1 MIRKILGRLAAVR
14 PLAFAFFALASF
26 AASAFDTPY
35 LTFRS
40 ASSFN
45 ITVYSAK
52 WDGTMEYST
61 DAVAWTTWTGSSISG
76 VLSDGQYR
84 LYLRGMGNSTVSGGS
99 SWSLSGSSD
108 LYCEGDIET
117 LRDYSGNSPAMAAN
131 CYKYIFLGWSKLKSA
146 PALSATTLTNE
157 CYASMFNGCTSL
169 ETAPALP
176 ATTLAEKCYQSMF
189 SGCTSL
195 TAAPALPAMTMAV
208 YCYGSMFSGCTSI
221 TESPALPATTLADN
235 CYSSMFMGCTG
246 LKTLPVLSA
255 TTTKTC
261 SYFQMFQDCSS
272 LVINS
277 TGDPSV
283 AWSIPSLVSAGSI
296 YNYNMFQGTGG
307 DFTGNPVAGTT
318 YYVASALP
326 PGLRQEIAE
335 LHAYTGASMSIDL
348 ADTIAGG
355 TGEYTFTDTAS
366 ALSALGLSLS
376 GTTLAGTI
384 STADSYV
391 FTLHVADTTSPD
403 PLTLDAEYTLVVSD
417 PDPFVATQTNLGTV
431 KVGKSASFAL
441 ADTVSGGVPPYTF
454 AASGSLT
461 SGFTLSNGV
470 LSFTA
475 SAGGNYSA
483 SIVATDSLG
492 TPLNVTY
499 SIEAAESA
507 GFTDDDPEEP
517 DVGTIVNCLTP
528 GGVFP
533 RTCNQVVNSSTV
545 VTWED
550 SWYYVTNNVT
560 LSAGATVVGKVSLIL
575 CDGAMLSVTGAYG
588 KAGIALQP
596 GNSLTIYSQSA
607 GTGVLSAT
615 GGNSGAGIGGNN
627 MSTSAN
633 CGKLNI
639 YGGVITAI
647 GKTDA
652 AGIGGGDNNTGA
664 GGIVKIYGG
673 TVDARASG
681 NMTSAIGGGYNGP
694 GGELYVYGGSV
705 TASASSTSSR
715 GGVGSGY
722 SSINNE
728 GSLTVGAN
736 VIVKAGT
743 TTPLT
748 DADIKNP
755 NGETSIPL
763 TTKYRYYSFETTGP
777 VALAQK
783 PGAGALAA
791 LVGGEAS
798 WTLSDTIAGGEAPY
812 SFEPKSGYEPPAFL
826 TLANGVLSGIPTAA
840 GSWTFTLVVTDSNSD
855 SIEAEYTLTVS
866 APVAL
871 SANGALGNIVKNAA
885 ANYNL
890 STTVS
895 GGIPGYA
902 FALKAGSTL
911 PDGLILENG
920 VISGSPTT
928 AGNYAFTIVV
938 SDSALPTANTI
949 EAEYTLSV
957 KEIYNIVYKDK
968 EGTGN
973 LSLSPSTYV
982 EGTGVATL
990 PTPTMAGWVFVSWH
1004 YNSNLQDDPVT
1015 SIPANATGDR
1025 ILYSKWEENLSGI
1038 VPMTFIDIDGS
1049 SQTTNCTVIDSTTT
1063 TLASGW
1069 YTVANDITFSSKT
1082 LTVAGDVKI
1091 VLRDGKTM
1099 TITSGENNKAGVSV
1113 ADGYSLSIYGQSA
1126 GTGTLNTK
1134 GNWYGAGI
1142 GGNNGV
1148 KGGTVTI
1155 NGGTVIAT
1163 SGKDAAG
1170 IGGGVDADGGMVVIN
1185 GGNVTV
1191 TSNNDGAGI
1200 GGGKNGAGGTLT
1212 VNGGSVSVQG
1222 YQYGTTSPGV
1232 GGGVGATQHGKLYV
1246 GDYVSVMAG
1255 NRSNQMTE
1263 RTPDANGEIALA
1275 GEIFFS
1281 FASTKPVS
1289 VSYLDTDGVV
1299 KYTNCV
1305 ILASSTAQLSNG
1317 WYAATSSVNIPLGL
1331 TVLDDVKLI
1340 IADGATVTVPAGTT
1354 YGKAGISVGTG
1365 NSLTIYSQEV
1375 GTGVLNATGCDS
1387 GAGIGGNNG
1396 VACGSVTINGCTIN
1410 ATGGSSGAGI
1420 GGGYTAAGGTVI
1432 VNGGTVNATGGDSNT
1447 PGIGGGFGSNIA
1459 QGTLRVADGLIVKA
1473 GATADPAGTPERD
1486 PVTNE
1491 ITLGKER
1498 YYVIAAPDAS
1508 TEFPIAYMDGDTP
1521 LNLSPS
1527 AFTYGSGL
1535 AVLPVPAAA
1544 YGFAFDGWYD
1554 NDALTGSAVTSI
1566 PAGLMTGV
1574 TLYAKWKPATVA
1586 TTFIGADGSQTEDCT
1601 VLIAERNA
1609 LSNGWYVVE
1618 GTLDYG
1624 TAGIAISGDV
1634 NIVLKDGA
1642 SLTVAGAIYKAGI
1655 CVPFGSSLAIYAQS
1669 GGSGMLEAAGGQYGA
1684 GIGGDNEVSAGT
1696 ITIYGGD
1703 ITAQGGDYAC
1713 GIGGGKWGDGGA
1725 VTVYGGMVDA
1735 TGGYAGA
1742 GIGSGMGSTRDN
1754 VICNGGS
1761 LTVNGGSVTAL
1772 GGAQAAGIG
1781 GGQVGNGAT
1790 VVVNGGTVSAT
1801 GGDDSQMPIPSC
1813 GIGCG
1818 FGSNLSYGTLAV
1830 DAAMAVRAGL
1840 SANPAAVLV
1849 RNAETGAVTLGG
1861 QHCFAIATAQ
1871 TFGIV
1876 YMDGENEIAG
1886 LLPDEYVEGAGVD
1899 LPGKND
1905 VIKDGWSFQG
1915 WYSDSTLE
1923 IGPVFAVPPTVSGTQ
1938 TFYAKFIEGGETELV
1953 QTESELDGVSTGVTI
1968 NQDLLWTIDGGIA
1981 PYSFAVKAGTSL
1993 PPGLKL
1999 SGSTISGVLADAGT
2013 YNFTI
2018 TVTDSTGPVAQSID
2032 AAYTLVATGEHAGPL
2047 FSINDAGTLIASH
2060 PRGNVSVAIPD
2071 TVRGIS
2077 VKALGAGLFKDC
2089 DYLESVTI
2097 PSGVTNIMNGAFENC
2112 TEMPSI
2118 TLPASLERI
2127 NSRAFY
2133 GCTALTGVTIPSGV
2147 REIGVLAFNECT
2159 ALASISIPGSV
2170 TTIGADAFDGCTAL
2184 ASVTF
2189 ADGVETIGPRAFM
2202 DCAGLSSVAFPDSV
2216 TTIGE
2221 SAFSRCYGI
2230 TSVTLGDGVETIGD
2244 TAFNSCTN
2252 LAVLTFGTS
2261 LATIGEGAFFGCE
2274 SLVGDGVN
2282 VFYIP
2287 DGVTS
2292 IGDVAFRGT
2301 SIEKASL
2308 PGDLYEEGAPADG
2321 AFNLTA
2327 RVMYRTDQVVYHT
2340 RSNGLLWAVDLN
2352 GNTVAN
2358 IPSSVKEIG
2367 PAAFEGCD
2375 SVVTVTVPS
2384 SVNNISTRAFYG
2396 CSSLASVNVPYGVL
2410 SIGGQAFASCTN
2422 LTSISIPD
2430 ATTQIGNGVF
2440 WGCSSLESVTL
2451 GTGVTEIPDFAFKDC
2466 ESLATVT
2473 IGGNIERIGTLA
2485 FENCSALTGISLPS
2499 SLTTIGSWAFESC
2512 TSLAQV
2518 TIPKGVTIGLSAFA
2532 HCTGLVS
2539 VNISGEVKRRTKKMS
2554 LRLSAAAPTTLLGT
2568 SNPDATT
2575 VGGYAFYG
2583 CDALEDVII
2592 GATVED
2598 IGGGAF
2604 SGCRSIRSMD
2614 VEAGNDNFMSVDG
2627 LILTKDGATLISA
2640 FGNETE
2646 ITVANSVVTIEAG
2659 AFSGYSTLT
2668 NVVLQSGV
2676 VMIGEAA
2683 FSNATVFASITIPA
2697 SVTTIGANA
2706 FCDTDLATVYVAKG
2720 DTERVQALV
2729 AGTGYTATVAYVEL
2743 QDEEPK
2749 PSIAGDGAATVTGD
2763 AESGYVVTPS
2773 TTTGT
2778 VEVEIP
2784 SGLDPAKVTVEVP
2797 PTASVKPNG
2806 AAVKVVNGAN
2816 DITAFLDMPAA
2827 DANGV
2832 INLGDATVKDAIV
2845 EEVLDPEEGAVLVLT
2860 PETPSITTA
2869 ETRAGLTYTFYEGTT
2884 LQNMT
2889 QKATKVGDG
2898 NAWTPAITV
2907 KGGSSG
2913 FYSVHVTK

>member
-1 MIRKILGRLAAVR
+1 MTRTIRSFLCAA
-14 PLAFAFFALASF
+14 FALATLVSQ
-26 AASAFDTPY
+26 AFDTPY

-40 ASSFN
+40 ESSFN

-76 VLSDGQYR
+76 ELSDGQYR
-84 LYLRGMGNSTVSGGS
+84 LYLRGTGNSAVSGGS

-777 VALAQK
+777 VPLAQK

-840 GSWTFTLVVTDSNSD
+840 GSWTFTFVVTDDVSD

-866 APVAL
+866 APAAL

-895 GGIPGYA
+895 GGIPGYT

-957 KEIYNIVYKDK
+957 KEIYNIVYKNR

-973 LSLSPSTYV
+973 LSLVPSTYV

-990 PTPTMAGWVFVSWH
+990 PMPTAAGWVFVSWH

-1015 SIPANATGDR
+1015 SIPANATGDKT
-1025 ILYSKWEENLSGI
+1025 LYSKWEENLSGI

-1049 SQTTNCTVIDSTTT
+1049 SLTTNCTVIDSTTT

-1170 IGGGVDADGGMVVIN
+1170 IGGGLDADGGMVVIN

-1263 RTPDANGEIALA
+1263 RTPDVNGEIALA
-1275 GEIFFS
+1275 GEILFS

-1305 ILASSTAQLSNG
+1305 ILASSTMQLSNG
-1317 WYAATSSVNIPLGL
+1317 WYAATSSLSLPTGL
-1331 TVLDDVKLI
+1331 TVLEDVKLI
-1340 IADGATVTVPAGTT
+1340 IADGATVTVAAGTS
-1354 YGKAGISVGTG
+1354 YGTAGVTVGAG
-1365 NSLTIYSQEV
+1365 NSLTIYSQQA
-1375 GTGVLNATGCDS
+1375 GTGVLNATGYDS
-1387 GAGIGGNNG
+1387 GAGIGGNSSM
-1396 VACGSVTINGCTIN
+1396 ACGTVTINGCTVN
-1410 ATGGSSGAGI
+1410 ATGGNSGAGI
-1420 GGGYTAAGGTVI
+1420 GGGYTGAGGTIV
-1432 VNGGTVNATGGDSNT
+1432 VNGGEVHATGGGSNT

-1473 GATADPAGTPERD
+1473 GASANPEGTPPRD

-1498 YYVIAAPDAS
+1498 YYDIVAPDAS
-1508 TEFPIAYMDGDTP
+1508 TEFPIAYMDGETP

-1527 AFTYGSGL
+1527 VFTYGSGL
-1535 AVLPVPAAA
+1535 AVLSVPAAA

-1566 PAGLMTGV
+1566 PAGLTTGV

-1624 TAGIAISGDV
+1624 TAGITVSGDV
-1634 NIVLKDGA
+1634 NLVLKDGA
-1642 SLTVAGAIYKAGI
+1642 QLTVAGAMYNAGI
-1655 CVPFGSSLAIYAQS
+1655 SVPYGSSLAIYAQS
-1669 GGSGMLEAAGGQYGA
+1669 EGEGMGTLSATGGSRGA
-1684 GIGGDNEVSAGT
+1684 GIGGGDGVAAGT
-1696 ITIYGGD
+1696 IAIYGGTV
-1703 ITAQGGDYAC
+1703 TAQSVGYAA
-1713 GIGGGKWGDGGA
+1713 GIGGGYMSDGGD
-1725 VTVYGGMVDA
+1725 VTINGGVVNA
-1735 TGGYAGA
+1735 TGGTNGA
-1742 GIGSGMGSTRDN
+1742 GIGSGPGTTRDN
-1754 VICNGGS
+1754 IICSGG
-1761 LTVNGGSVTAL
+1761 TVTINGGSVTAT
-1772 GGAQAAGIG
+1772 GGANGAGIG

-1905 VIKDGWSFQG
+1905 VVKDGWSFQG

-1938 TFYAKFIEGGETELV
+1938 TFCAKFIEGGETELV
-1953 QTESELDGVSTGVTI
+1953 RTESELDGVSTGVTI
-1968 NQDLLWTIDGGIA
+1968 NHDLLWTIDGGIA
-1981 PYSFAVKAGTSL
+1981 PYAFAVKAGTRL

-2060 PRGNVSVAIPD
+2060 PRGNVSVVIPD

-2112 TEMPSI
+2112 TAMPSV

-2127 NSRAFY
+2127 DSRAFY
-2133 GCTALTGVTIPSGV
+2133 GCTALVGVTIPSGV

-2170 TTIGADAFDGCTAL
+2170 ATIGADAFDGCTAL

-2189 ADGVETIGPRAFM
+2189 ANGVETIGSRAFM
-2202 DCAGLSSVAFPDSV
+2202 DCAGLTSVVFPDSV

-2230 TSVTLGDGVETIGD
+2230 TSVTLGDGVATIGD

-2252 LAVLTFGTS
+2252 LSVLTFGTS

-2321 AFNLTA
+2321 AFSLTA

-2473 IGGNIERIGTLA
+2473 MGGDIESIGTLA
-2485 FENCSALTGISLPS
+2485 FENCSALTEISLPS
-2499 SLTTIGSWAFESC
+2499 SLTTIGSWAFENC
-2512 TSLAQV
+2512 TSLAEL
-2518 TIPKGVTIGLSAFA
+2518 TIPRGVTIGLSAFA

-2583 CDALEDVII
+2583 CDALEDVVI

-2614 VEAGNDNFMSVDG
+2614 VEAGNDNYMSVDG
-2627 LILTKDGATLISA
+2627 LFLTKDGATLISA

-2646 ITVANSVVTIEAG
+2646 ITVPNSVVTIETG
-2659 AFSGYSTLT
+2659 AFAGYLTLT

-2676 VMIGEAA
+2676 ETIGEAA
-2683 FSNATVFASITIPA
+2683 FSNATAFATITIP
-2697 SVTTIGANA
+2697 STVTTIGANA
-2706 FCDTDLATVYVAKG
+2706 FCGTALATVNVAKD
-2720 DTERVQALV
+2720 DTARVKALV
-2729 AGTGYTATVAYVEL
+2729 EGTGYAAKVAYVEPGS
-2743 QDEEPK
+2743 EP
-2749 PSIAGDGAATVTGD
+2749 AGWPADTSEVAAQTA
-2763 AESGYVVTPS
+2763 AEAFGITEGPLTNVNAKA
-2773 TTTGT
+2773 
-2778 VEVEIP
+2778 
-2784 SGLDPAKVTVEVP
+2784 LADWAKDPAKGNVGYAEMGSIIP
-2797 PTASVKPNG
+2797 EAFLLDCANTA
-2806 AAVKVVNGAN
+2806 AAVEEAAEVAVEAIR
-2816 DITAFLDMPAA
+2816 ITAISFDS
-2827 DANGV
+2827 
-2832 INLGDATVKDAIV
+2832 
-2845 EEVLDPEEGAVLVLT
+2845 EGNPVLT
-2860 PETPSITTA
+2860 HPA
-2869 ETRAGLTYTFYEGTT
+2869 TYGNGTVV
-2884 LQNMT
+2884 LQG
-2889 QKATKVGDG
+2889 KA
-2898 NAWTPAITV
+2898 AL
-2907 KGGSSG
+2907 GSSSAWHDG
-2913 FYSVHVTK
+2913 KQAGDHFFRTELRLQ

>member
-1 MIRKILGRLAAVR
+1 MLLSKLIGRIASVRSFIVAA
-14 PLAFAFFALASF
+14 FALAALVSQ
-26 AASAFDTPY
+26 AFDTPY

-40 ASSFN
+40 AETFSIQIN
-45 ITVYSAK
+45 AKK
-52 WDGTMEYST
+52 WDGTIEYST
-61 DAVAWTTWTGSSISG
+61 DTLNWATWDGTTTINAALSG
-76 VLSDGQYR
+76 DEYF
-84 LYLRGMGNSTVSGGS
+84 LYLRGTGNTVVNAGNYRGFA
-99 SWSLSGSSD
+99 LTGTD
-108 LYCEGDIET
+108 IYCEGDIET
-117 LRDYSGNSPAMAAN
+117 LRDYNGNPPAMGTQ
-131 CYKYIFLGWSKLKSA
+131 CYEYLFKGCASLVRA
-146 PALSATTLTNE
+146 PFLSATVLADSCYYNMFQDCTALTE
-157 CYASMFNGCTSL
+157 VPDFPIATMAASCCSGMFKGCSSLSTPPMLPSTSSADSCYAYMFQNCTSL
-169 ETAPALP
+169 TSLPALP
-176 ATTLAEKCYQSMF
+176 ATTTESTCYFYMF
-189 SGCTSL
+189 DGCTSL
-195 TAAPALPAMTMAV
+195 VVNSSGEGVEWSLPIMV
-208 YCYGSMFSGCTSI
+208 
-221 TESPALPATTLADN
+221 
-235 CYSSMFMGCTG
+235 
-246 LKTLPVLSA
+246 KT
-255 TTTKTC
+255 
-261 SYFQMFQDCSS
+261 
-272 LVINS
+272 
-277 TGDPSV
+277 
-283 AWSIPSLVSAGSI
+283 GSI
-296 YNYNMFQGTGG
+296 YNWHMFDNTGG
-307 DFTGNPVAGTT
+307 DFTGRPEPGTT

-326 PGLRQEIAE
+326 PGLSLIAGTDE
-335 LHAYTGASMSIDL
+335 LAAYTGESINFNL
-348 ADTIAGG
+348 SETVKGG
-355 TGEYTFTDTAS
+355 VPSYTFSGTVPT
-366 ALSALGLSLS
+366 GLTLNPNGTLS
-376 GTTLAGTI
+376 GSVATAG
-384 STADSYV
+384 SYP
-391 FTLHVADTTSPD
+391 FTLRVTDATSLD

-417 PDPFVATQTNLGTV
+417 PEPLAVTQANLGSV
-431 KVGKSASFAL
+431 KVGKEKSFTL
-441 ADTVSGGVPPYTF
+441 ADTISGGVPTYTF
-454 AASGSLT
+454 DFNGAHDAAFSL
-461 SGFTLSNGV
+461 SAGV
-470 LSFTA
+470 LTFTPTA
-475 SAGGNYSA
+475 AQNYSCA
-483 SIVATDSLG
+483 ITVRDALG
-492 TPLNVTY
+492 TTLPV
-499 SIEAAESA
+499 
-507 GFTDDDPEEP
+507 PEEP
-517 DVGTIVNCLTP
+517 ETGDVVDCLTP
-528 GGVFP
+528 DGVFP
-533 RTCNQVVNSSTV
+533 RTCHQITSSSTA
-545 VTWED
+545 VTWTD
-550 SWYYVTNNVT
+550 SWYYVAPNATVT
-560 LSAGATVVGKVSLIL
+560 LSAGAIVSGKVGLIL
-575 CDGAMLSVTGAYG
+575 GDGATLSITGAYNN
-588 KAGIALQP
+588 AGIALQP

-607 GTGVLSAT
+607 GTGVLSAI
-615 GGNSGAGIGGNN
+615 GGNSSAGIGGNN
-627 MSTSAN
+627 ASASAH
-633 CGKLNI
+633 CGTLNI

-647 GKTDA
+647 GTTDA
-652 AGIGGGDNNTGA
+652 AGIGGGDNNHGA

-673 TVDARASG
+673 TVTARAPG
-681 NMTSAIGGGYNGP
+681 MAAGVGGGWNGP
-694 GGELYVYGGSV
+694 GGSLYVYGGSV
-705 TASASSTSSR
+705 TAISGSR
-715 GGVGSGY
+715 GGVGSGN
-722 SSINNE
+722 SSINSE

-736 VIVKAGT
+736 IVVKAGSSAT
-743 TTPLT
+743 LT

-777 VALAQK
+777 VPLAQK

-798 WTLSDTIAGGEAPY
+798 WTLSDTITGGEAPY

-840 GSWTFTLVVTDSNSD
+840 GSWTFTFVVTDDVSD

-866 APVAL
+866 APAEL

-1170 IGGGVDADGGMVVIN
+1170 IGGGLDADGGMVVIN

-1317 WYAATSSVNIPLGL
+1317 WYAATSSLSLPTGL
-1331 TVLDDVKLI
+1331 TVLEDVKLI
-1340 IADGATVTVPAGTT
+1340 IADGATVTVAAGTS
-1354 YGKAGISVGTG
+1354 YGTAGVTVGAG
-1365 NSLTIYSQEV
+1365 NSLTIYSQQA
-1375 GTGVLNATGCDS
+1375 GTGVLNATGYDS
-1387 GAGIGGNNG
+1387 GAGIGGNSSM
-1396 VACGSVTINGCTIN
+1396 ACGTVTINGCTVN
-1410 ATGGSSGAGI
+1410 ATGGNSGAGI
-1420 GGGYTAAGGTVI
+1420 GGGYTGAGGTIV
-1432 VNGGTVNATGGDSNT
+1432 VNGGEVHATGGGSNT

-1473 GATADPAGTPERD
+1473 GASANPEGTPPRD

-1498 YYVIAAPDAS
+1498 YYDIVAPDAS
-1508 TEFPIAYMDGDTP
+1508 TEFPIAYMDGETP

-1527 AFTYGSGL
+1527 VFTYGSGL
-1535 AVLPVPAAA
+1535 AVLSVPAAA

-1566 PAGLMTGV
+1566 PAGLTTGV

-1624 TAGIAISGDV
+1624 TAGITVSGDV
-1634 NIVLKDGA
+1634 NLVLKDGA
-1642 SLTVAGAIYKAGI
+1642 QLTVAGAMYNAGI
-1655 CVPFGSSLAIYAQS
+1655 SVPYGSSLAIYAQS
-1669 GGSGMLEAAGGQYGA
+1669 EGEGMGTLSATGGSRGA
-1684 GIGGDNEVSAGT
+1684 GIGGGDGVAAGT
-1696 ITIYGGD
+1696 IAIYGGTV
-1703 ITAQGGDYAC
+1703 TAQSVGYAA
-1713 GIGGGKWGDGGA
+1713 GIGGGYMSDGGD
-1725 VTVYGGMVDA
+1725 VTINGGVVSA
-1735 TGGYAGA
+1735 TGGTNGA
-1742 GIGSGMGSTRDN
+1742 GIGSGPGTTRDN
-1754 VICNGGS
+1754 IICSGG
-1761 LTVNGGSVTAL
+1761 TVTINGGSVTAT
-1772 GGAQAAGIG
+1772 GGANGAGIG

-1905 VIKDGWSFQG
+1905 VVKDGWSFQG

-1953 QTESELDGVSTGVTI
+1953 RTESELDGVSTGVTI
-1968 NQDLLWTIDGGIA
+1968 NHDLLWTIDGGIA
-1981 PYSFAVKAGTSL
+1981 PYAFAVKAGTRL

-2060 PRGNVSVAIPD
+2060 PRGNVSVVIPD

-2112 TEMPSI
+2112 TAMPSV

-2127 NSRAFY
+2127 DSRAFY
-2133 GCTALTGVTIPSGV
+2133 GCTALVGVTIPSGV

-2170 TTIGADAFDGCTAL
+2170 ATIGADAFDGCTAL

-2292 IGDVAFRGT
+2292 IGDGAFRGT

-2451 GTGVTEIPDFAFKDC
+2451 GTGVTEILDFAFKDC

-2592 GATVED
+2592 GATVEG

-2614 VEAGNDNFMSVDG
+2614 VEAGNDNYMSVDG
-2627 LILTKDGATLISA
+2627 LFLTKDGATLISA

-2646 ITVANSVVTIEAG
+2646 ITVTNSVVTIETG
-2659 AFSGYSTLT
+2659 AFAGYLTLT

-2676 VMIGEAA
+2676 ETIGEAA
-2683 FSNATVFASITIPA
+2683 FSNATAFAAITIPA

-2706 FCDTDLATVYVAKG
+2706 FCDTVLATVYVAKG
-2720 DTERVQALV
+2720 DIERVSALI
-2729 AGTGYTATVAYVEL
+2729 AGTGYGVSGVNFVEMSEPVADWPTA
-2743 QDEEPK
+2743 EEIEEIGETK
-2749 PSIAGDGAATVTGD
+2749 SAAEEFGITGDLADANAKDLATWATANGVSVNAVNAASAGDTLT
-2763 AESGYVVTPS
+2763 
-2773 TTTGT
+2773 
-2778 VEVEIP
+2778 
-2784 SGLDPAKVTVEVP
+2784 
-2797 PTASVKPNG
+2797 
-2806 AAVKVVNGAN
+2806 
-2816 DITAFLDMPAA
+2816 TAFLLNCANTAVAVEAA
-2827 DANGV
+2827 TEIAKEE
-2832 INLGDATVKDAIV
+2832 IKITAITF
-2845 EEVLDPEEGAVLVLT
+2845 DSEGNPVLT
-2860 PETPSITTA
+2860 HTA
-2869 ETRAGLTYTFYEGTT
+2869 TYGNGTVVLQGRADL
-2884 LQNMT
+2884 
-2889 QKATKVGDG
+2889 
-2898 NAWTPAITV
+2898 
-2907 KGGSSG
+2907 GSSSSWHDG
-2913 FYSVHVTK
+2913 KQTGDRFFRTELRLR

>member
-1 MIRKILGRLAAVR
+1 MTRTIRSFLCAA
-14 PLAFAFFALASF
+14 FALASLV
-26 AASAFDTPY
+26 SQAFDTPY

-40 ASSFN
+40 ESSFN

-146 PALSATTLTNE
+146 PELSATTLTNE

-483 SIVATDSLG
+483 SIVATDSIG
-492 TPLNVTY
+492 TVLNVTY
-499 SIEAAESA
+499 TIEAIVAA
-507 GFTDDDPEEP
+507 GFTEDDPDEP
-517 DVGTIVNCLTP
+517 DVGTEIDCLTP
-528 GGVFP
+528 DGVFP
-533 RTCNQVVNSSTV
+533 RTCNQIVDSSTV

-550 SWYYVTNNVT
+550 SWYYVTGDVT
-560 LSAGATVVGKVSLIL
+560 LSAGAIVSGKVSLIL
-575 CDGAMLSVTGAYG
+575 CDGATLTVQVSSGN
-588 KAGIALQP
+588 AGIKVTE
-596 GNSLTIYSQSA
+596 GNALTIYAQSNGAAA
-607 GTGVLSAT
+607 GVMTVTSGMY
-615 GGNSGAGIGGNN
+615 GAGIGGIESVN
-627 MSTSAN
+627 SGTV
-633 CGKLNI
+633 NI
-639 YGGVITAI
+639 YGGNITATGNSRSAGI
-647 GKTDA
+647 GGGRYAHNGKVVIAGGIVNATGGFGGAGIGGGDTGNGGIVNIDGGDVHAVGGWYA
-652 AGIGGGDNNTGA
+652 AGIGGG
-664 GGIVKIYGG
+664 
-673 TVDARASG
+673 
-681 NMTSAIGGGYNGP
+681 YNGT
-694 GGELYVYGGSV
+694 GGSV
-705 TASASSTSSR
+705 TVR
-715 GGVGSGY
+715 GGSVSAIGY
-722 SSINNE
+722 DSNTPGIGAYASNQGE
-728 GSLTVGAN
+728 LTVGAN
-736 VIVKAGT
+736 IVVKAGSSAT
-743 TTPLT
+743 LT

-777 VALAQK
+777 VPLAQK

-840 GSWTFTLVVTDSNSD
+840 GSWTFTFVVTDDVSD

-866 APVAL
+866 APAAL

-895 GGIPGYA
+895 GGIPGYT

-957 KEIYNIVYKDK
+957 KEIYNIVYKNR

-973 LSLSPSTYV
+973 LSLVPSTYV

-990 PTPTMAGWVFVSWH
+990 PTPTVAGWVFVSWH

-1015 SIPANATGDR
+1015 SIPANATGDKT
-1025 ILYSKWEENLSGI
+1025 LYSKWEENLSGI

-1049 SQTTNCTVIDSTTT
+1049 SLTTNCTVIDSTTT

-1142 GGNNGV
+1142 GGNTGV

-1163 SGKDAAG
+1163 AGKDAAG
-1170 IGGGVDADGGMVVIN
+1170 IGGGLGADGGTVVIN

-1232 GGGVGATQHGKLYV
+1232 GGGVGAAQHGKLYV

-1263 RTPDANGEIALA
+1263 RTPDVNGEIALA
-1275 GEIFFS
+1275 GEILFS

-1305 ILASSTAQLSNG
+1305 ILASSTMQLSNG
-1317 WYAATSSVNIPLGL
+1317 WYAATSSLSLPTGL
-1331 TVLDDVKLI
+1331 TVLEDVKLI
-1340 IADGATVTVPAGTT
+1340 IADGATVTVAAGTS
-1354 YGKAGISVGTG
+1354 YGTAGVTVGAG
-1365 NSLTIYSQEV
+1365 NSLTIYSQQA
-1375 GTGVLNATGCDS
+1375 GTGVLNATGYDS
-1387 GAGIGGNNG
+1387 GAGIGGNSSM
-1396 VACGSVTINGCTIN
+1396 ACGTVTINGCTVN
-1410 ATGGSSGAGI
+1410 ATGGNSGAGI
-1420 GGGYTAAGGTVI
+1420 GGGYTGAGGTIV
-1432 VNGGTVNATGGDSNT
+1432 VNGGEVHAIGGGSNT

-1473 GATADPAGTPERD
+1473 GASANPEGTPPRD

-1498 YYVIAAPDAS
+1498 YYDIVAPDAS
-1508 TEFPIAYMDGDTP
+1508 TEFPIAYMDGETP

-1527 AFTYGSGL
+1527 VFTYGSGL
-1535 AVLPVPAAA
+1535 AVLSVPAAA

-1566 PAGLMTGV
+1566 PAGLTTGV

-1624 TAGIAISGDV
+1624 TAGITVSGDV
-1634 NIVLKDGA
+1634 NLVLKDGA
-1642 SLTVAGAIYKAGI
+1642 QLTVAGAMYNAGI
-1655 CVPFGSSLAIYAQS
+1655 SVPYGSSLAIYAQS
-1669 GGSGMLEAAGGQYGA
+1669 EGEGMGTLSATGGSRGA
-1684 GIGGDNEVSAGT
+1684 GIGGGDGVAAGT
-1696 ITIYGGD
+1696 IAIYGGTV
-1703 ITAQGGDYAC
+1703 TAQSVGYAA
-1713 GIGGGKWGDGGA
+1713 GIGGGYMSDGGD
-1725 VTVYGGMVDA
+1725 VTINGGVVNA
-1735 TGGYAGA
+1735 TGGTNGA
-1742 GIGSGMGSTRDN
+1742 GIGSGPGTTRDN
-1754 VICNGGS
+1754 IICSGG
-1761 LTVNGGSVTAL
+1761 TVTINGGSVTAT
-1772 GGAQAAGIG
+1772 GGANGAGIG

-1905 VIKDGWSFQG
+1905 VVKDGWSFQG

-1953 QTESELDGVSTGVTI
+1953 RTESELDGVSTGVTI
-1968 NQDLLWTIDGGIA
+1968 NHDLLWTIDGGIA
-1981 PYSFAVKAGTSL
+1981 PYAFAVKAGTRL

-2060 PRGNVSVAIPD
+2060 PRGNVSVVIPD

-2112 TEMPSI
+2112 TAMPSV

-2127 NSRAFY
+2127 DSRAFY
-2133 GCTALTGVTIPSGV
+2133 GCTALVGVTIPSGV

-2170 TTIGADAFDGCTAL
+2170 ATIGADAFDGCTAL

-2189 ADGVETIGPRAFM
+2189 ANGVETIGPRAFM
-2202 DCAGLSSVAFPDSV
+2202 DCAGLTSVVFPDSV

-2230 TSVTLGDGVETIGD
+2230 TSVTLGDGVATIGD

-2252 LAVLTFGTS
+2252 LSVLTFGTS
-2261 LATIGEGAFFGCE
+2261 LATLGEGAFFGCE

-2473 IGGNIERIGTLA
+2473 MGGDIESIGTLA
-2485 FENCSALTGISLPS
+2485 FENCSALTEISLPS
-2499 SLTTIGSWAFESC
+2499 SLTTIGSWAFENC
-2512 TSLAQV
+2512 TSLAEL
-2518 TIPKGVTIGLSAFA
+2518 TIPRGVTIGLSAFA

-2583 CDALEDVII
+2583 CDALEDVVI

-2614 VEAGNDNFMSVDG
+2614 VEAGNDNYMSVDG
-2627 LILTKDGATLISA
+2627 LFLTKDGATLISA

-2646 ITVANSVVTIEAG
+2646 ITVTNSVVTIETG
-2659 AFSGYSTLT
+2659 AFAGYLTLT

-2676 VMIGEAA
+2676 ETIGEAA
-2683 FSNATVFASITIPA
+2683 FSNATAFATITIP
-2697 SVTTIGANA
+2697 STVTTIGANA
-2706 FCDTDLATVYVAKG
+2706 FCGTALATVNVAKD
-2720 DTERVQALV
+2720 DTARVKALV
-2729 AGTGYTATVAYVEL
+2729 EGTGYAAKVAYVEPGS
-2743 QDEEPK
+2743 EP
-2749 PSIAGDGAATVTGD
+2749 AGWPADTSEVAAQTA
-2763 AESGYVVTPS
+2763 AEAFGITEGPLTNVNAKA
-2773 TTTGT
+2773 
-2778 VEVEIP
+2778 
-2784 SGLDPAKVTVEVP
+2784 LADWAKDPAKGNVGYAEMGSIIP
-2797 PTASVKPNG
+2797 EAFLLDCANTA
-2806 AAVKVVNGAN
+2806 AAVEEAAEVAVEAIR
-2816 DITAFLDMPAA
+2816 ITAISFDS
-2827 DANGV
+2827 
-2832 INLGDATVKDAIV
+2832 
-2845 EEVLDPEEGAVLVLT
+2845 EGNPVLT
-2860 PETPSITTA
+2860 HPA
-2869 ETRAGLTYTFYEGTT
+2869 TYGNGTVV
-2884 LQNMT
+2884 LQG
-2889 QKATKVGDG
+2889 KA
-2898 NAWTPAITV
+2898 AL
-2907 KGGSSG
+2907 GSSSAWHDG
-2913 FYSVHVTK
+2913 KQAGDHFFRTELRLQ